1 MHTDDDSTKQ
11 FTAEQLERYARHL
24 TLPGFGPEAQARLA
38 AARVLIIGAG
48 GLGSPVAL
56 YLAAAGVGHIAIA
69 DGDCVDMSNLQR
81 QVIHS
86 TADVGRPKAV
96 SAAESMR
103 ALNPDID
110 VRPIERFLTPEEL
123 PDVVARYDFVVEATD
138 SLRMKFVVDEAC
150 HRAGV
155 AYSHGAI
162 SHYEGH
168 AMTVVPGSARLTDL
182 FPDGP
187 AAAAAAND
195 AAADDRSSSS
205 DERCAASD
213 DRGASSGVRGA
224 EPGVLGVVPGVLGT
238 IQAAEAIKYLTGVG
252 QLLTDRLLRFELLG
266 MSFRVVKLR

>member
-1 MHTDDDSTKQ
+1 MHPDDDATNQ

-24 TLPGFGPEAQARLA
+24 SLPGFGPEAQARLA

-69 DGDCVDMSNLQR
+69 DGDCVDLSNLQR

-138 SLRMKFVVDEAC
+138 SLRMKFIVDEAC
-150 HRAGV
+150 LRAGV

-182 FPDGP
+182 FPDDP
-187 AAAAAAND
+187 EAAAY
-195 AAADDRSSSS
+195 
-205 DERCAASD
+205 ASD
-213 DRGASSGVRGA
+213 DRGASSDVRGA
-224 EPGVLGVVPGVLGT
+224 GPGVLGVVPGVLGT

-252 QLLTDRLLRFELLG
+252 RLLTDRLLRFDLLG
-266 MSFRVVKLR
+266 MNFHVVKLR